1 METDTLPTSISGLE
15 SPPVAVLN
23 ERVLRGKNSETEIM
37 AISKKKKKSFANGLS
52 FQPSC
57 IHMKKLSLNLPK

>member
-37 AISKKKKKSFANGLS
+37 AISKKKKKSPLQMVFR
-52 FQPSC
+52 F
-57 IHMKKLSLNLPK
+57 SLPVFI